1 MRIFDRVV
9 LAVYTLTLDVL
20 AVVFVLMAFGWRVPL
35 ELVRTSLD
43 NVQGRWLIGLISAF
57 YLAISFRLIVYAFRR
72 KYAGQA
78 VVHDTSLGE
87 VRISLDGIEN
97 LVKKVARQVQGVR
110 EVRGNV
116 QMSPDGLR
124 VSLSITMSPD
134 ISIPSV
140 SSEVQSTVK
149 SYVRNVVGVE
159 VAEVR
164 VQVENITAEVR
175 RSRVE

>member
-35 ELVRTSLD
+35 DLVRTSLD
-43 NVQGRWLIGLISAF
+43 NVQGRWMIGVISAF

>member
-20 AVVFVLMAFGWRVPL
+20 AVIFVLMAFGWRVPL
-35 ELVRTSLD
+35 DLVRTSLD
-43 NVQGRWLIGLISAF
+43 NAQGRWLIGLISAF
-57 YLAISFRLIVYAFRR
+57 YLAMSFRLIVYAFRR

-97 LVKKVARQVQGVR
+97 LVRKVARQVQGVR

>member
-9 LAVYTLTLDVL
+9 LAVYTLTLDVF
-20 AVVFVLMAFGWRVPL
+20 AVIFVLMAFGWRVPL
-35 ELVRTSLD
+35 DIVRTSLE
-43 NVQGRWLIGLISAF
+43 NAQGRWLVGLISSF
-57 YLAISFRLIVYAFRR
+57 YLAMSLRLIVYAFRR

-97 LVKKVARQVQGVR
+97 LVRKVARQVQGVR

-124 VSLSITMSPD
+124 VSLSIVMSPD

-140 SSEVQSTVK
+140 SSEVQTTVK

>member
-1 MRIFDRVV
+1 MRIYDRVV

-20 AVVFVLMAFGWRVPL
+20 AVIFVLMAFGWRMPL
-35 ELVRTSLD
+35 DIVRTSLD
-43 NVQGRWLIGLISAF
+43 NIQIRWLVGLISLF
-57 YLAISFRLIVYAFRR
+57 YLVISLRLIVYAFRR

-110 EVRGNV
+110 EVRGTV
-116 QMSPDGLR
+116 HMSADGLH
-124 VSLSITMSPD
+124 VSLSIVMSPD

-140 SSEVQSTVK
+140 SSEVQSQVK

-159 VAEVR
+159 VSEVR